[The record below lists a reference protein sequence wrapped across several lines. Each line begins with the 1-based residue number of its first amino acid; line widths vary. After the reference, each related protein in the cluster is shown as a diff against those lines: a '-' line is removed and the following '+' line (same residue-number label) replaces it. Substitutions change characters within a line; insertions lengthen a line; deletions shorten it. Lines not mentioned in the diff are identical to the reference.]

1 VNEPTARRGAQWGVL
16 ACVTC
21 AAIAIATGVA
31 AVVFDEPVLALVASA
46 SAVVAAAVGAF
57 VDLRRTRAEQS
68 LLEAR
73 AQTRG
78 LRRQLQ
84 AFELQASTA
93 RSSAGEPTDD
103 WDIDPASGLIRERH
117 LPVVLQ
123 QVLASARRKVQP
135 VSVVFWELDGLR
147 EAPLNARD
155 QALTALGAVA
165 WRTMRDSDAVFRLRD
180 DAAVGV
186 LVDTAEPG
194 ALVVADRV
202 RTSLR
207 TSPVG
212 DSLTVS
218 AGIACYPTH
227 ALDPVDLVSRAGKA
241 LEAARADGHTRDC
254 VTVADQPS

>member
-16 ACVTC
+16 VCVTC
-21 AAIAIATGVA
+21 AAIAVAAGVA
-31 AVVFDEPVLALVASA
+31 AVVLDEPVLALVASA
-46 SAVVAAAVGAF
+46 SAVAAAAVGTF
-57 VDLRRTRAEQS
+57 LDVRRTRAEQS

-73 AQTRG
+73 AQNRG
-78 LRRQLQ
+78 LSRQLQ

-93 RSSAGEPTDD
+93 RSSTGEPADE
-103 WDIDPASGLIRERH
+103 WDIDPASGLISERH

-147 EAPLNARD
+147 EAPLSARD

-186 LVDTAEPG
+186 LIDTAEPG

-227 ALDPVDLVSRAGKA
+227 ALDPVELVSRAGKA

-254 VTVADQPS
+254 VMVADQPS